1 MNKYQALYQWFNSFG
16 IPFYVDTNV
25 PSENEITYPYGTYQ
39 NVMGGWLDEASIT
52 VRVYDRSDSESPIN
66 KLSDKI
72 RDALFDGG
80 HMILCD
86 EGAMHV
92 SMGSPFCQALSDS
105 EDSTIKSR
113 YINLNI
119 EYLLTK

>member
-39 NVMGGWLDEASIT
+39 NVVGMWANTVSIT
-52 VRVYDRSDSESPIN
+52 VRLYYRSTSEVEIN
-66 KLSDKI
+66 KMADKI
-72 RDALFDGG
+72 GDVIKNGGKTISCDDGMMWVTKG
-80 HMILCD
+80 T
-86 EGAMHV
+86 
-92 SMGSPFCQALSDS
+92 PFCQAIYD
-105 EDSTIKSR
+105 DTDTTIKSR

-119 EYLLTK
+119 EYLTV